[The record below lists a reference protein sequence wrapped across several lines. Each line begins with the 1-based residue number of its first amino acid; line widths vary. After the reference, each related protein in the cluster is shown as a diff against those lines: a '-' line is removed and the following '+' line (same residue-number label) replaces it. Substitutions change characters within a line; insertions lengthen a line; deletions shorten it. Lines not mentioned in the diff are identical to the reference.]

1 MFAGRDV
8 DLQAS
13 QERLRGLMAQEGLPY
28 GERTHTY
35 NSRLAQELGAW
46 AATQEAGEGVHEAL
60 FQAYFV
66 TRQNIGEI
74 DTLVTIAE
82 TVGLSGAAA
91 RQVLATRQFREVVD
105 ADWARARQLGITG
118 VPTFVA
124 QGRGVV
130 GAQPYEIL
138 ERLVLLAGATR
149 RAA

>member
-1 MFAGRDV
+1 M
-8 DLQAS
+8 
-13 QERLRGLMAQEGLPY
+13 EQEGLPY
-28 GERTHTY
+28 GKRTHTY

-46 AATQEAGEGVHEAL
+46 AATQEGGAGIHDAL

-66 TRQNIGEI
+66 AGQNIGEI
-74 DTLVTIAE
+74 ETLVTIAE
-82 TVGLSGAAA
+82 AVGLSGAEA
-91 RQVLATRQFREVVD
+91 RQVLVTRCVRDIVD
-105 ADWARARQLGITG
+105 TDWERARQLGVTA

-149 RAA
+149 RDA